1 MQKPEP
7 FALIVFGATGNLA
20 CHKLFPALYNLALDD
35 LLPPEF
41 AIVGVA
47 RGGGG
52 RGEFGARLREAV
64 GRHSRRPLDPEV
76 WGRIEAG
83 LSYLP
88 GDAGDPR
95 TYARLTSLLDRIDTE
110 RGTRGNRLFYL
121 ATHPDL
127 FPTIV
132 EGLGK
137 AGQGRAARQRGAW
150 TRLVVE
156 KPFGRDLATARELN
170 HLLQDHF
177 HEHEVYRID
186 HYLGKETVQN
196 ILVFRF
202 ANSIFEPVWN
212 RTFVDHVQI
221 TVAEEQGI
229 GNRGAY
235 YERAGALRDIVQNH
249 LFQLLCLTAM
259 EPPAAFRA
267 DAVRDEKVKVL
278 RALRPFTPEAA
289 IRDTVRGQY
298 GPGWVGGEAVAGY
311 RAEPAVDP
319 DSPTET
325 FVALRLFIDNWRWA
339 DVPFY
344 VRTGKRLPH
353 RVTEI
358 AVRFRG
364 TPLPVFG
371 DPAVTGAEPNLLVLR
386 IQPDEGIFLR
396 FGAKVPGHALR
407 IRPMEM
413 DFHYETSFDGV
424 LPEAYERLL
433 LDCMLGDATLFMR
446 DDEVEAAWAVITS
459 ILDGWE
465 DRSDAA
471 PYPYAAGSWG
481 PPQADALLARDG
493 RWWRQP

>member
-7 FALIVFGATGNLA
+7 FTLIVFGATGDLTRR
-20 CHKLFPALYNLALDD
+20 KLVPALYNLALDD

-41 AIVGVA
+41 TLVGTA
-47 RGGGG
+47 RRQMSDGDF
-52 RGEFGARLREAV
+52 RDHLRRAV
-64 GRHSRRPLDPEV
+64 EQNSRRPLDPRI
-76 WGRIEAG
+76 WDRIEAG
-83 LSYLP
+83 LFYLP
-88 GDAGDPR
+88 GDAADPQ
-95 TYARLTSLLDRIDTE
+95 THVRLAALLGRLDAE

-121 ATHPDL
+121 ATRPDL
-127 FPTIV
+127 FPVIV
-132 EGLGK
+132 EELGN
-137 AGQGRAARQRGAW
+137 AGQGRAARRRGAW

-170 HLLQDHF
+170 HLIMEHF

-202 ANSIFEPVWN
+202 ANSILEPVWN
-212 RTFVDHVQI
+212 RTYVDHVQI
-221 TVAEEQGI
+221 TVAEDQGI

-235 YERAGALRDIVQNH
+235 YDRAGALRDIVQNH
-249 LFQLLCLTAM
+249 LFQLLCLTTM

-278 RALRPFTPEAA
+278 RAIRPFTPETA
-289 IRDTVRGQY
+289 IRETIWGQY
-298 GPGWVGGEAVAGY
+298 GPDWVGGQRVAAY
-311 RAEPAVDP
+311 REEPAVAP
-319 DSPTET
+319 DSRTET

-344 VRTGKRLPH
+344 LRTGKRLPH

-358 AVRFRG
+358 AVQFRA
-364 TPLPVFG
+364 TPLALFG
-371 DPAVTGAEPNLLVLR
+371 DLAATGAEPNLLVLL

-407 IRPMEM
+407 IRPVIM
-413 DFHYETSFDGV
+413 DFHYDTFFDGV

-446 DDEVEAAWAVITS
+446 NDEVEAAWSTITS
-459 ILDGWE
+459 ILDGWAG
-465 DRSDAA
+465 RSDAA
-471 PYPYAAGSWG
+471 PHPYAAGSWG
-481 PPQADALLARDG
+481 PAQADALLARDG